1 MTTRDIVVLG
11 ASVGGVEALSQV
23 VAGLPEDFPGS
34 IFVVLHMPADATSHL
49 PRILERAGK
58 LPAEAAE
65 DGARIR
71 PGRIYVAPPD
81 HHLLV
86 KNGSMAVVRGPRENR
101 HRPAVDPLFRSAAR
115 AYGPRVV
122 GVVLTGSLDD
132 GTAGM
137 IAVKVRGG
145 IAVVQDPAEAFS
157 SGMPRSV
164 LRYLEV
170 DHVLP
175 LARIGPLLAE
185 LAGQPVS
192 LDEAPPP
199 PEEMVQESRIAE
211 LDLDVIE
218 SEEKPGTLAPVT
230 CPDCHGNLWEIQE
243 GDHVRYRCRVGHA
256 LSTESMLAAHDDSV
270 EQALWEALR
279 SLEERIALRKRLV
292 EQAHQRRLTD
302 LAVRFED
309 QLETIEKQAGSLRRV
324 LLSNPRRESS
334 EA

>member
-1 MTTRDIVVLG
+1 MDTRDIVVMG
-11 ASVGGVEALSQV
+11 ASVGGVEALSRV
-23 VAGLPEDFPGS
+23 IAGLPEDFPGTV
-34 IFVVLHMPADATSHL
+34 FVVLHMPADATSHL
-49 PRILERAGK
+49 PNILQRAGK

-65 DGARIR
+65 DDAPIR

-86 KNGSMAVVRGPRENR
+86 KHGRMCVVRGPRENR
-101 HRPAVDPLFRSAAR
+101 HRPAVDPLFRTAAQ

-157 SGMPRSV
+157 SSMPRSV
-164 LRYLEV
+164 MRYLEV

-175 LARIGPLLAE
+175 LARIGPLLAD

-199 PEEMVQESRIAE
+199 SEEMVHESRAAE
-211 LDLDVIE
+211 LDLDTMGT
-218 SEEKPGTLAPVT
+218 EEQAGTLAPVT

-279 SLEERIALRKRLV
+279 SLEERIALRKRLI
-292 EQAHQRRLTD
+292 EQAHGRRLTN

-309 QLETIEKQAGSLRRV
+309 QLETIEKHAGSLRKV
-324 LLSNPRRESS
+324 LLNNPRKESRG
-334 EA
+334 A